1 MKYRDCKICGDT
13 EIRNN
18 ICGGCMNHSEDYI
31 PKEVRDEK
39 KKVTKIAFLT
49 LANMII
55 YMVLAG
61 IIIAI

>member
-1 MKYRDCKICGDT
+1 MKYRDC
-13 EIRNN
+13 N

-31 PKEVRDEK
+31 PKEIRDEK
-39 KKVTKIAFLT
+39 KKMTKIAFLT

-55 YMVLAG
+55 YMVLVA

>member
-1 MKYRDCKICGDT
+1 M
-13 EIRNN
+13 
-18 ICGGCMNHSEDYI
+18 

-39 KKVTKIAFLT
+39 KRVTKIAFLT

>member
-13 EIRNN
+13 ENRMN
-18 ICGGCMNHSEDYI
+18 ICGGCMNNSKDYI
-31 PKEVRDEK
+31 PKEVRELK
-39 KKVTKIAFLT
+39 IRLTKTAFLT